1 MSEFKDMPALSE
13 KAKEYM
19 ASGFTPYLFFK
30 ILKPGIREYTCTSC
44 GKTFKEGEKILM
56 RTVTPEDV
64 ALKHAKHNDTA
75 ICPHCGKE
83 ATVKNIKIKPA
94 EGFGEYRFVCIMTAN
109 SYSDVWI
116 RCFEHKKEYENKLSG
131 TTKFTEFMRYRLR
144 PGSAE
149 FWVNYG
155 SCWLKK
161 DRPGEAFLW
170 NHGYYNE
177 KYEYSCFS
185 DGISID
191 ETFLKYNSCYLYEG
205 AHGYNLPYIKYL
217 CWYAIHPQIEMLAKL
232 GHFKTID
239 EMILGNNDLKS
250 ILDWNAKTP
259 WGLYRLPKQIYSYWR
274 ERFFGDMGLLRIYS
288 ALGGSSIKDFGT
300 AQTVLNFSHGKLKEA
315 KKLISLSKKLKITVK
330 QIIKYCSKVSE
341 RSAGCCH
348 CCPGITSV
356 EAYQMWRDYLVMADR
371 AGLSGKVSVFPSDL
385 KSAHDSFAT
394 AEQLAKASAD
404 AKALKA
410 AAEKEAAEV
419 AKRFPKIET
428 IYKQIKDKYSYTNG
442 KYSVIVP
449 ETLEELVINNTVLRL
464 CMNRNDR
471 YYERISIRESY
482 IFFLRFADKPQTPWY
497 TLEAEPSGTLRQKR
511 GVGDEQ
517 RKDLEDAMPFLI
529 EWQKEVAK
537 RLDRSD
543 RRLAGRSKVLRNE
556 HFDELRQTGKTINYG
571 DLRGQRLIDVL
582 ERDLMEAE
590 TA

>member
-1 MSEFKDMPALSE
+1 
-13 KAKEYM
+13 
-19 ASGFTPYLFFK
+19 
-30 ILKPGIREYTCTSC
+30 
-44 GKTFKEGEKILM
+44 
-56 RTVTPEDV
+56 
-64 ALKHAKHNDTA
+64 
-75 ICPHCGKE
+75 
-83 ATVKNIKIKPA
+83 
-94 EGFGEYRFVCIMTAN
+94 
-109 SYSDVWI
+109 
-116 RCFEHKKEYENKLSG
+116 
-131 TTKFTEFMRYRLR
+131 
-144 PGSAE
+144 
-149 FWVNYG
+149 
-155 SCWLKK
+155 
-161 DRPGEAFLW
+161 
-170 NHGYYNE
+170 
-177 KYEYSCFS
+177 
-185 DGISID
+185 
-191 ETFLKYNSCYLYEG
+191 
-205 AHGYNLPYIKYL
+205 
-217 CWYAIHPQIEMLAKL
+217 
-232 GHFKTID
+232 
-239 EMILGNNDLKS
+239 
-250 ILDWNAKTP
+250 
-259 WGLYRLPKQIYSYWR
+259 
-274 ERFFGDMGLLRIYS
+274 
-288 ALGGSSIKDFGT
+288 
-300 AQTVLNFSHGKLKEA
+300 
-315 KKLISLSKKLKITVK
+315 
-330 QIIKYCSKVSE
+330 
-341 RSAGCCH
+341 
-348 CCPGITSV
+348 
-356 EAYQMWRDYLVMADR
+356 MADR
-371 AGLSGKVSVFPSDL
+371 AGLFGKVSAFPSDL

-517 RKDLEDAMPFLI
+517 RADLEDAMPFLI

-537 RLDRSD
+537 RLDGSD

-582 ERDLMEAE
+582 ERDLMEGE